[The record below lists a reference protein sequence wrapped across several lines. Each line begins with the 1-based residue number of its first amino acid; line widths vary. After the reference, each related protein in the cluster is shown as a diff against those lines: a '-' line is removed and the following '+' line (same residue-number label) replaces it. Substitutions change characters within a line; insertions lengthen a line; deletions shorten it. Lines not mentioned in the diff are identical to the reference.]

1 MSKDV
6 TSTTT
11 DLDTAGADVAAATA
25 AAAKAGKSTAATKG
39 DAKGDAKVLGS
50 ASGKKYEITIAST
63 ESDSNAVKVAIN
75 GEMTLIP
82 RNVRVLIGE
91 DVMEVLSNSVVDVV
105 SHTSQGTVTNSSPR
119 HSVSVHRILEA

>member
-11 DLDTAGADVAAATA
+11 DLDTAGADVAAATT
-25 AAAKAGKSTAATKG
+25 AAAKAGKSTAA
-39 DAKGDAKVLGS
+39 AKGDAKVLGR

-63 ESDSNAVKVAIN
+63 ESDANAVKVAIN
-75 GEMTLIP
+75 GELTLIP
-82 RNVRVLIGE
+82 RNVRVLVGE
-91 DVMEVLSNSVVDVV
+91 DVMEVLNNSVVDVV

-119 HSVSVHRILEA
+119 HSISVHRILEA

>member
-25 AAAKAGKSTAATKG
+25 AAAKAGKSAAAT
-39 DAKGDAKVLGS
+39 KGDAKVLGS

-75 GEMTLIP
+75 GELTLIP
-82 RNVRVLIGE
+82 RNVRVLVGE
-91 DVMEVLSNSVVDVV
+91 DVMEVLNNSVVDVV

>member
-25 AAAKAGKSTAATKG
+25 AAAKAGKSTAA
-39 DAKGDAKVLGS
+39 AKGDPKVLGS

-119 HSVSVHRILEA
+119 HSVSVHRVLEA